1 MPGKTPDQ
9 WFEEYG
15 ESHQNHVN
23 KLVHWICVPAITA
36 SLLGLLWEIPRPGFV
51 GDQFLLNWATLFIA
65 LALVY
70 YFWLSPPLAVGML
83 FFTAGIVGLISLHEK
98 YLPSLELWQTSLGI
112 FVLAW
117 IGQFIGHKVEGK
129 KPSFFQDLQF
139 LLISPLWLLGF
150 IYRRVGIRY

>member
-1 MPGKTPDQ
+1 MPRKTPDQ

-15 ESHQNHVN
+15 ESHQNQTN

-36 SLLGLLWEIPRPGFV
+36 SLIGLLWSIPTPDFARDP
-51 GDQFLLNWATLFIA
+51 FLLNWATLFIA
-65 LALVY
+65 LVLVY
-70 YFWLSPPLAVGML
+70 YLWLSIPLAVGML
-83 FFTAGIVGLISLHEK
+83 LFICGIVGLIYLHEQ
-98 YLPSLELWQTSLGI
+98 YLSLLELWQTSLGI

-139 LLISPLWLLGF
+139 LLISPL
-150 IYRRVGIRY
+150 